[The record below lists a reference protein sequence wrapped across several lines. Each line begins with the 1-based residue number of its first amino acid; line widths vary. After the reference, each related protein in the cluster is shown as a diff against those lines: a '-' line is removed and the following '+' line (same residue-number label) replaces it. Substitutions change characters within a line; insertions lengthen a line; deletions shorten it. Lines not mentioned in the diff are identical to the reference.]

1 MEYDSEPRK
10 IIKFGN
16 SSYIISLPKQW
27 IKDNKIKKG
36 DIVFLT
42 KNSEQDIMLSPKE
55 KKREI
60 ELKKMTIEINKMNP
74 NEIQKRIGSAYINN
88 YTEIILK
95 GAINKSIISNVLKN
109 AERIG
114 LEVVEQSPTEVI
126 IKDFLN
132 LEELSIQT
140 TMRRMD
146 NTLRAMF
153 EDLKGGLQKKTFGKL
168 ICKEM
173 MDSDQRINKMY
184 FLIWKVSKK
193 GEEFPSI
200 LSKIGMSHS
209 ELSDTRWIALHLEF
223 IGDEIKRTARIL
235 ESLSLDDEERKGF
248 LGLIEDLEKNY
259 IKSVTSYHQHNV
271 NLAIEANLE
280 KEDLIKRCEKFIE
293 KIKTKKAV
301 FIIEKLKTIVISS
314 NYISKTIAY

>member
-1 MEYDSEPRK
+1 MEYNSEPRK

-27 IKDNKIKKG
+27 IRDNKLKKG

-42 KNSEQDIMLSPKE
+42 KNSEQDITLSPKE
-55 KKREI
+55 KKQEI
-60 ELKKMTIEINKMNP
+60 ESKKMIIEINKMSP

-88 YTEIILK
+88 YSEIILK
-95 GAINKSIISNVLKN
+95 GGINKSVISNVLKN

-132 LEELSIQT
+132 MEELSIKT

-153 EDLKGGLQKKTFGKL
+153 EDLKEGLQKKTFGKL
-168 ICKEM
+168 ISKEM
-173 MDSDQRINKMY
+173 MDSDQRVNKMY

-193 GEEFPSI
+193 GEEWPSI

-259 IKSVTSYHQHNV
+259 IKSVTSYHQHDV

-280 KEDLIKRCEKFIE
+280 KEELIKRCEKFIE

-314 NYISKTIAY
+314 NYISKTVAY